1 MTQMPMFSEP
11 VWSVTQLTRYVR
23 DIFEKDALLQD
34 LWVQGEISNSSRP
47 ASGHLYF
54 TLKDQA
60 SSLKCVMWRIA
71 AARQTYLPR
80 DGDAVEVHGTISVYE
95 AAGQYQLYADSIRPI
110 GLGNLFQE
118 FIRLKNRLEA
128 EGLFDQSH
136 KRPIPT
142 RPALIGVVT
151 SPTGAA
157 FRDIINT
164 IRRRYPLVKLI
175 LSPSPVQGEEAPPG
189 IVRAL
194 GLLNNSIHPN
204 LIILARGGGSIE
216 DLWAFNDERVARA
229 IYESKAPV
237 ISGVGHET
245 DFTIADFVS
254 DLRAPTPTAA
264 AEIATPAR
272 EDLIAELAG
281 LLDRLNHSL
290 QSKIDSI
297 NWQIGQLEHKLA
309 LLSPASQIRSDRQR
323 LDDFDRR
330 AAQALSYLV
339 QMRRTRLKG
348 IEQRLTSLSPSA
360 ILNRGYAIVS
370 SAEGNIVRSV
380 YQVSEGDLL
389 QIEIHDGKFKVEVTN
404 EKNR

>member
-11 VWSVTQLTRYVR
+11 IWSVSQLTRYVR
-23 DIFEKDALLQD
+23 DIFENDVHLQD
-34 LWVQGEISNSSRP
+34 IWVQGEISNISRP
-47 ASGHLYF
+47 SSGHLYF
-54 TLKDQA
+54 TLKDQT

-80 DGDAVEVHGTISVYE
+80 DGDAVEVHGSISVYE
-95 AAGQYQLYADSIRPI
+95 AAGQYQLYADSIKPI
-110 GLGNLFQE
+110 GLGNLYQE

-136 KRPIPT
+136 KRPLPARPT
-142 RPALIGVVT
+142 LIGVVT

-157 FRDIINT
+157 LRDIINT
-164 IRRRYPLVKLI
+164 VRRRYPLVKLI

-189 IVRAL
+189 IIKAL
-194 GLLNNSIHPN
+194 GLLNSLIHPD

-229 IYESKAPV
+229 IYESQAPV

-272 EDLIAELAG
+272 EDLKVELTG
-281 LLDRLNHSL
+281 IFDRLLRNL
-290 QSKIDSI
+290 QSKIDSE
-297 NWQIGQLEHKLA
+297 NWHVSQLEHKLA

-330 AAQALSYLV
+330 STHALSYLI
-339 QMRRTRLKG
+339 QMRHTQLYG
-348 IEQRLTSLSPSA
+348 IEQRLNSLSPSA

-370 SAEGNIVRSV
+370 SAQGNIVRSV
-380 YQVSEGDLL
+380 NQVSEGDLV
-389 QIEIHDGKFKVEVTN
+389 QIEVHDGKFEAQVKKERN
-404 EKNR
+404 H